1 MKEIHYA
8 VIPNRS
14 AKQQALE
21 VIKKLEGHIPI
32 ARAKMK
38 IQITAPAAG
47 AKLIKAGVLKD
58 GAEIVDESWGDS
70 ARMVVLINPGSFR
83 VVDAL
88 VQEHAAGTLESM
100 GQSTLGRQCLSCE
113 WCRVQ
118 ASARSR

>member
-1 MKEIHYA
+1 VIERVMKEIHYA

-38 IQITAPAAG
+38 IQISAPAAG

-88 VQEHAAGTLESM
+88 VQEHAAGTLGSM
-100 GQSTLGRQCLSCE
+100 GQSTWVIS
-113 WCRVQ
+113 V
-118 ASARSR
+118 

>member
-8 VIPNRS
+8 VVPNRS

-38 IQITAPAAG
+38 IQISAPAAG
-47 AKLIKAGVLKD
+47 AKLIKAGLLKD
-58 GAEIVDESWGDS
+58 GAEVVEETWSET

-88 VQEHAAGTLESM
+88 VQEHAAGAFSRL
-100 GQSTLGRQCLSCE
+100 QSRCG
-113 WCRVQ
+113 WYNG
-118 ASARSR
+118 